1 MSICEKGFYKEK
13 NNNNSIICINNAI
26 ECPEV
31 MDYLNLSSKECV
43 EEEKIKIMIFF
54 YINLNLKIIKF

>member
-1 MSICEKGFYKEK
+1 M
-13 NNNNSIICINNAI
+13 
-26 ECPEV
+26 ECPKG

-43 EEEKIKIMIFF
+43 EEEKIKYHDFF